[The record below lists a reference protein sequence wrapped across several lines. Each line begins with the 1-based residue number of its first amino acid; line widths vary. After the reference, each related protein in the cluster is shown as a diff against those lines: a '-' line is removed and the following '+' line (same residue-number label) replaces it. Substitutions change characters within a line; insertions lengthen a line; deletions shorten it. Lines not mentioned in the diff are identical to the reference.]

1 MTKKMNEKEDPATL
15 TEAFKILDAD
25 GSGSISREEM
35 RTLMLSFSK
44 MGENVPDGG
53 EIELR
58 AKSSAPRETK
68 ERRRR
73 MMARSTPRAS
83 TCLPNLRVRV
93 LAAFCGTHRLL
104 RCASRRPHMAP
115 PREGGP
121 AGRAPPRPP
130 TDVASRPCM
139 LSSANSSP
147 PFSLSLLPVPLCA
160 PGACRHRRA
169 VAASGR
175 GWRRGDL
182 V

>member
-1 MTKKMNEKEDPATL
+1 MLMTKKMNEKEDPATL

-35 RTLMLSFSK
+35 RSLMVSFSK

-58 AKSSAPRETK
+58 AKSSTAPRETK
-68 ERRRR
+68 ARRRR

-115 PREGGP
+115 PRGVP
-121 AGRAPPRPP
+121 RVAPRRVLLAP
-130 TDVASRPCM
+130 TDDP
-139 LSSANSSP
+139 
-147 PFSLSLLPVPLCA
+147 
-160 PGACRHRRA
+160 AC
-169 VAASGR
+169 
-175 GWRRGDL
+175 
-182 V
+182 

>member
-115 PREGGP
+115 PREGCP

-130 TDVASRPCM
+130 TDVASLYVELCE
-139 LSSANSSP
+139 LIATL
-147 PFSLSLLPVPLCA
+147 FSLSLLPVPLCA

>member
-15 TEAFKILDAD
+15 TEAFRILDAD

-35 RTLMLSFSK
+35 RSLMVSFSK
-44 MGENVPDGG
+44 MGEMVPDGG

-58 AKSSAPRETK
+58 AKSSTAPRETK

-115 PREGGP
+115 PRGVP
-121 AGRAPPRPP
+121 RVAPRRVLLP
-130 TDVASRPCM
+130 TSRPCM

-160 PGACRHRRA
+160 PRACRHRRA